1 MSNRVELS
9 PAETSGVEPSGHPSG
24 VPDLDP
30 RQHEGNRQG
39 VSSFLW
45 KYSVPILFLLIM
57 IVASALRPDTFPTY
71 TNISAVLSIQ
81 ALVLIIAL
89 AGMLEML
96 TGEFDLSLANNTAL
110 VAALTIGLQV
120 KQDMSWPTAVLLA
133 LLVSVLVG
141 GLNAFLV
148 VKMHVSSFVATLG
161 TYTLLS
167 GVWIWY
173 LNNQAIVPEDPLPTA
188 FTNLGRHTILGLT
201 VPFYVAI
208 GLAIVIFAVLKWLPL
223 GRRLYA
229 VGANRRAAEL
239 AGVRSNFIVAGT
251 LVVAGLIAGIAG
263 VLLAAQYGGASPGAG
278 SALIFP
284 AFAGV
289 FLGATTIDP
298 GRFNVAG
305 TVLAV
310 YTLAFM
316 VAGLQQLG
324 GIWSEAWVTPTFNGA
339 TVIVAVSLSAW
350 AFSYR
355 ERRAGKDSLARLEK
369 GPGKIRKTRSER
381 AR

>member
-1 MSNRVELS
+1 MSHQGPTPVSVREHAGAD
-9 PAETSGVEPSGHPSG
+9 PAPEVVVTTSARRPGRE
-24 VPDLDP
+24 
-30 RQHEGNRQG
+30 NRQQL
-39 VSSFLW
+39 SNFLW
-45 KYSVPILFLLIM
+45 KYSVPILFLVILIG
-57 IVASALRPDTFPTY
+57 ASLLRPETFATY
-71 TNISAVLSIQ
+71 TNITAVLSIQ

-120 KQDMSWPTAVLLA
+120 KQDLSWPLAIGLA
-133 LLVSVLVG
+133 LLASIAVG
-141 GLNAFLV
+141 ALNAFLV
-148 VKMHVSSFVATLG
+148 VVMKVSSFVATLG

-173 LNNQAIVPEDPLPTA
+173 LGNQAIVPEEPLPTG

-201 VPFYVAI
+201 VPFWVAI

-223 GRRLYA
+223 GRRIHA

-239 AGVRSNFIVAGT
+239 AGVRPRHIVAGT
-251 LVVAGLIAGIAG
+251 LVVAALIAGIAG

-298 GRFNVAG
+298 GRFNVLG

-324 GIWSEAWVTPTFNGA
+324 GIWSEAWVTPTFNGL

-350 AFSYR
+350 AFSFR
-355 ERRAGKDSLARLEK
+355 EKRAGKDSLARLSTE
-369 GPGKIRKTRSER
+369 GEDER
-381 AR
+381 